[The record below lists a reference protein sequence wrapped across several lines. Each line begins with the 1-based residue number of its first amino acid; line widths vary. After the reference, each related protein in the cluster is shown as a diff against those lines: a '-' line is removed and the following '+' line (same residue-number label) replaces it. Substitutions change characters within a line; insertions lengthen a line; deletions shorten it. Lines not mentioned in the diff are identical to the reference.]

1 MEFQYLHYVILYLH
15 RLTKYHHIQ
24 FQLLYNPCNH
34 YNNELIFGHVITEFN
49 NGIGWIPIDVTLKS
63 EPICLANV
71 MLKQSGAT
79 YAISGIYPNYDNY
92 RLEVYLTEQITGK
105 MYTSYLIIRTDI

>member
-1 MEFQYLHYVILYLH
+1 ML
-15 RLTKYHHIQ
+15 
-24 FQLLYNPCNH
+24 NH

>member
-1 MEFQYLHYVILYLH
+1 
-15 RLTKYHHIQ
+15 
-24 FQLLYNPCNH
+24 
-34 YNNELIFGHVITEFN
+34 
-49 NGIGWIPIDVTLKS
+49 
-63 EPICLANV
+63 

-105 MYTSYLIIRTDI
+105 MYTSYLIIRTDIWLSL